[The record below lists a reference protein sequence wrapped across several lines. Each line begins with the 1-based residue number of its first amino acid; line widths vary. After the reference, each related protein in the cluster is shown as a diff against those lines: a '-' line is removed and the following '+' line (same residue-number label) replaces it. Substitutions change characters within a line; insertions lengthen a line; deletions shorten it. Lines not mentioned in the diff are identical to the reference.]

1 MYYLFSDNNLNSFES
16 VYNVVLKKRQPVFGS
31 FLANSLWKKRGLI
44 LLLSSPKVTF
54 IHLPNKLKEFPKA
67 TLSKNDVLD
76 CFNPIAICEALEIEN
91 LNWLQFFIEYYF
103 DKNMALGVN
112 PLNEAEFLGKL
123 VKNKLA
129 ILNHSSSND
138 LQARYILPVNTLL
151 SNMLKFPDKL
161 EKVKVVFE
169 KTQVEFFD
177 SYLVF
182 ELLCYLEHYD
192 SISKDT
198 SLLSIKHKA
207 LYKTLIILKEFDLNS
222 FDRDQITFNLETLSH
237 LKDQYLALKDE

>member
-1 MYYLFSDNNLNSFES
+1 MFLTYRS
-16 VYNVVLKKRQPVFGS
+16 KKTFTITS
-31 FLANSLWKKRGLI
+31 FLPIQFWQKRGLI
-44 LLLSSPKVTF
+44 LLLRHPSVRFTQ
-54 IHLPNKLKEFPKA
+54 LPDATIKNKKGSLKKEEFLA
-67 TLSKNDVLD
+67 SLD
-76 CFNPIAICEALEIEN
+76 PVAICIALEQEN
-91 LNWLQFFIEYYF
+91 PEWLQYFLRPYLGEKIEF
-103 DKNMALGVN
+103 GIN
-112 PLNEAEFLGKL
+112 PFTIPEFLGKL

-151 SNMLKFPDKL
+151 SNLLKFPNRL
-161 EKVKVVFE
+161 EKVKVVFD

-177 SYLVF
+177 SYVVF